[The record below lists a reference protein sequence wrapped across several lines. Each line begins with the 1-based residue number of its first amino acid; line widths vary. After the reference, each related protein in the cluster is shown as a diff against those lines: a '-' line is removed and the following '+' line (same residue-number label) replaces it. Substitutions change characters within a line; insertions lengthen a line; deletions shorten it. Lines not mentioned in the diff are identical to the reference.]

1 MTDCLEQWSTFWSK
15 SADTTSST
23 ETERTS
29 FTVSTIETLDRGEM
43 LSEMLTTMDVF
54 DPGWPK
60 SLISYTTTQTLLDN
74 GHLFAT
80 TTFTT
85 TTVATL
91 NPSAVLENLSG
102 TQSFYTITKVY
113 ETSSYLSENLTTQ
126 IATPACV
133 LPSIV
138 PQCQV
143 QWDSWI
149 SFQLATIERSQSSY
163 LLKSTEEAVAT
174 AISNNASLEPVE
186 GPPTPLCT
194 VAQVDAAQCNG
205 LRSLYLSTWSDSL
218 TSYGAYTPLMTD
230 IGFQP
235 TEVTGLNGS
244 IVTSK
249 YWPSTSYLAPDCS
262 LGCGSCAIT
271 GNTVQLFYWPV
282 FKTQEAMNHTK
293 RDYQPITAYTL
304 NTTFVSPTAYV
315 YYSQIYALNSCGTAV
330 GQTYHSRFIPVTN
343 TSELSSVWASVDTS
357 ALVYDGGAASS
368 DVPSLTA
375 PFNFTDLNTPVPDVI
390 YGRQPWCVSW
400 ATSKMRFLDPEGI
413 TEFAVQGTVPL
424 VCPRTRSYDPV
435 LVVPLHSLQ
444 AIDPLWSTC
453 SFDLRDAFD
462 PPYDLQQAAAAATPT
477 SSDVMPTV
485 AATPASIPHTSQPV
499 QTSKGDPA
507 LPTPPAKVAPS
518 NFPKNSGVNGKDP
531 KSPVPAPHTSKGP
544 GESRSPTEPATNP
557 DHPASLDTG
566 VSSLHSHLGESQ
578 AGGVTDSMITSS
590 IAAILAP
597 HSGHWNVDSSILAG
611 FKSDVDNAEG
621 AGGTAGS
628 RNSLIQ
634 NSWSFDPQSP
644 QSDPV
649 RVQSAMPN
657 TKPNLASPGQAV
669 DSSPAESLISS
680 SEDPTPNLATGYF
693 HASSTLLGATV
704 LPYSQV
710 SALDNPKMGN
720 KGDPNHLESGNS
732 ESADTDSSP
741 NSPMLLGKQFS
752 GAVITASATTFT
764 AYQVGASG
772 KIAVPNGLKW
782 GALSVGG
789 PAAII
794 GKHTISAASG
804 GIVDNGITT
813 VAVSNHLDAEPP
825 TQLIAPFIISS
836 TVYTAFKNSAGH
848 HKEVIIPVD
857 GGSIELLPGG
867 AATKLNGQLLSAGA
881 KGIVVGTNTVL
892 YSEVPPDSQFLAA
905 LTISGTANI
914 ASLTAGEPFVPMDS
928 KSMTLLPG
936 NPPVLLNGRILS
948 AAPNGVVVGGSTY
961 VWSTETSL
969 DIVATI
975 SGTTTR
981 ITELGASFTI
991 SGTPYIAVKT
1001 SIPGRGEVVVISAK
1015 SAGMTLWPGGPA
1027 ATVNSETVST
1037 TAEVL
1042 VTGGVIE
1049 TMATVTNSREES
1061 PVATSRS
1068 TGPGYGASGGKF
1080 SESSGSGVPNSGSGR
1095 LGVPWNISCVCK
1107 VWGWVLKRVLR

>member
-1 MTDCLEQWSTFWSK
+1 MS
-15 SADTTSST
+15 
-23 ETERTS
+23 
-29 FTVSTIETLDRGEM
+29 
-43 LSEMLTTMDVF
+43 
-54 DPGWPK
+54 
-60 SLISYTTTQTLLDN
+60 
-74 GHLFAT
+74 
-80 TTFTT
+80 
-85 TTVATL
+85 
-91 NPSAVLENLSG
+91 
-102 TQSFYTITKVY
+102 
-113 ETSSYLSENLTTQ
+113 
-126 IATPACV
+126 
-133 LPSIV
+133 
-138 PQCQV
+138 
-143 QWDSWI
+143 
-149 SFQLATIERSQSSY
+149 
-163 LLKSTEEAVAT
+163 
-174 AISNNASLEPVE
+174 ASLDAAK
-186 GPPTPLCT
+186 GSPTPPCGF
-194 VAQVDAAQCNG
+194 AQVDTAQCND
-205 LRSLYLSTWSDSL
+205 LRSLYLSTWYSSLASD
-218 TSYGAYTPLMTD
+218 GAYTPLMTD

-235 TEVTGLNGS
+235 TEVIGSNGS
-244 IVTSK
+244 TKFSK
-249 YWPSTSYLAPDCS
+249 YWPSTSRLAPGCS

-282 FKTQEAMNHTK
+282 VKTQEAMNHTK

-330 GQTYHSRFIPVTN
+330 GQTYHSRFIPITN

-357 ALVYDGGAASS
+357 ALVGNWGAASS
-368 DVPSLTA
+368 DVPSFTA

-390 YGRQPWCVSW
+390 YERQPWCVSW
-400 ATSKMRFLDPEGI
+400 ATSKMRFLDPEGN
-413 TEFAVQGTVPL
+413 TEFAIPGTVPL
-424 VCPRTRSYDPV
+424 ACPRTRSYDPV

-507 LPTPPAKVAPS
+507 LPTPPAKAAPS
-518 NFPKNSGVNGKDP
+518 NFPKISGVNGKDP

-557 DHPASLDTG
+557 DHPTSLDTG
-566 VSSLHSHLGESQ
+566 VSSLQSHLGDSQ
-578 AGGVTDSMITSS
+578 AGGVTDSMIASS
-590 IAAILAP
+590 IAAILDP
-597 HSGHWNVDSSILAG
+597 HSEHWNVDSSILAG

-634 NSWSFDPQSP
+634 NSGSFDPQSP

-657 TKPNLASPGQAV
+657 TKPNLASSGQTV

-720 KGDPNHLESGNS
+720 KGDPNHLESGDS
-732 ESADTDSSP
+732 ESTDADSSP

-752 GAVITASATTFT
+752 GAVITASATTFP
-764 AYQVGASG
+764 AYQVDASG

-782 GALSVGG
+782 DTLSVGG

-804 GIVDNGITT
+804 GIADNGNTQGFNNIVYPLAGSSLQSITT
-813 VAVSNHLDAEPP
+813 VPVSNHLDAESR
-825 TQLIAPFIISS
+825 TQLIAPFTISS
-836 TVYTAFKNSAGH
+836 TVYTALKNNAGH
-848 HKEVIIPVD
+848 HKGVTIPVD

-881 KGIVVGTNTVL
+881 KGIVIGTNTVL
-892 YSEVPPDSQFLAA
+892 YSEVPPDSQFLEA
-905 LTISGTANI
+905 LTMSGTANA
-914 ASLTAGEPFVPMDS
+914 ASLTAGKPFVPMDS
-928 KSMTLLPG
+928 KPMTLLPG
-936 NPPVLLNGRILS
+936 NPPVMLNGGILS
-948 AAPNGVVVGGSTY
+948 AAPNGIVVGGSTY
-961 VWSTETSL
+961 AWSTETSL
-969 DIVATI
+969 DVGATI
-975 SGTTTR
+975 PGTATR
-981 ITELGASFTI
+981 ITELAASFTI
-991 SGTPYIAVKT
+991 WRIPYIAVKT

-1015 SAGMTLWPGGPA
+1015 SAGTTLWPGGTA
-1027 ATVNSETVST
+1027 ATVNSETMST
-1037 TAEVL
+1037 TAGVL
-1042 VTGGVIE
+1042 VTGGVTE

-1068 TGPGYGASGGKF
+1068 TGPGGGASGGKF
-1080 SESSGSGVPNSGSGR
+1080 SESPGGGVPNSGSER
-1095 LGVPWNISCVCK
+1095 LGMPWNISCVCK
-1107 VWGWVLKRVLR
+1107 VWNRALKRVLR